1 MTQNLEFDT
10 LIKGA
15 ASSNDS
21 KEFTDRKKK
30 NRIADRKILIYC
42 FISFLYF
49 FA

>member
-21 KEFTDRKKK
+21 MKNSRIARKK
-30 NRIADRKILIYC
+30 IE
-42 FISFLYF
+42 
-49 FA
+49 